1 MSWLREKFIEV
12 NLKGNLED
20 GMKSKWVSFRK
31 ENIIFVE
38 EKPDG
43 EVRLILTDGSLHQV
57 KVSYLKIIKML
68 DE

>member
-12 NLKGNLED
+12 ELKGNLD
-20 GMKSKWVSFRK
+20 DDMKSKWVSFRK

-43 EVRLILTDGSLHQV
+43 EVRLILADGSLHQI
-57 KVSYLKIIKML
+57 KIPYLKIMKML
-68 DE
+68 DG